1 MFGCTALIFLT
12 YLIYKHAFYL
22 FTLSIYRGS
31 RPPTIKK
38 ERNVTQKT
46 VSKGE
51 NTFQVY
57 RERNQAILTTLD
69 LKGDDKIT
77 FSTTAKFLKDSSQH
91 RPLCMV
97 VG

>member
-1 MFGCTALIFLT
+1 MHIFIT
-12 YLIYKHAFYL
+12 YLMPKLSFY
-22 FTLSIYRGS
+22 SVVNRG
-31 RPPTIKK
+31 RPPTTKK
-38 ERNVTQKT
+38 ERVVTQKT

-57 RERNQAILTTLD
+57 RERNQAILATLD

-77 FSTTAKFLKDSSQH
+77 FSTTAKFLKISSQH

>member
-1 MFGCTALIFLT
+1 MSCCAYISD
-12 YLIYKHAFYL
+12 ISHAQSILLL
-22 FTLSIYRGS
+22 FKRGI
-31 RPPTIKK
+31 PPTIKK
-38 ERNVTQKT
+38 ERVVTQKT

-51 NTFQVY
+51 NTFQIY
-57 RERNQAILTTLD
+57 RERNQAILATLD

-77 FSTTAKFLKDSSQH
+77 FSTTAKFLKISSQH

>member
-1 MFGCTALIFLT
+1 MHIFLT
-12 YLIYKHAFYL
+12 YLMPNLSFY
-22 FTLSIYRGS
+22 SIINRG
-31 RPPTIKK
+31 RPPTTKK
-38 ERNVTQKT
+38 ERVVTQKT

-57 RERNQAILTTLD
+57 RGRNQAILATLD
-69 LKGDDKIT
+69 LKGEDEIT
-77 FSTTAKFLKDSSQH
+77 ISTTAKFLKISSQH

>member
-1 MFGCTALIFLT
+1 M
-12 YLIYKHAFYL
+12 YKHAFYL
-22 FTLSIYRGS
+22 FTLLIHRG
-31 RPPTIKK
+31 RPPTTKK
-38 ERNVTQKT
+38 ERVVTQKT

-57 RERNQAILTTLD
+57 RERNQAILATLD

-77 FSTTAKFLKDSSQH
+77 FSTTAKFLKISSQH

>member
-1 MFGCTALIFLT
+1 MHIFLT
-12 YLIYKHAFYL
+12 YLMPN
-22 FTLSIYRGS
+22 LSFCSIVNRG
-31 RPPTIKK
+31 RPSITSKSKK
-38 ERNVTQKT
+38 ERVVTQKT

-57 RERNQAILTTLD
+57 RGRNQAILATLD
-69 LKGDDKIT
+69 LKGEDEIT
-77 FSTTAKFLKDSSQH
+77 ISTTAKFLKISSQH

>member
-1 MFGCTALIFLT
+1 MPKLS
-12 YLIYKHAFYL
+12 FY
-22 FTLSIYRGS
+22 SVVNRC
-31 RPPTIKK
+31 RPPPKK
-38 ERNVTQKT
+38 ERLVTQKT

-57 RERNQAILTTLD
+57 RGRNQAILATLD
-69 LKGDDKIT
+69 LKGEDKIT
-77 FSTTAKFLKDSSQH
+77 FSTTAKFLRDSSQH